1 MLWCTLL
8 RSLLACW
15 QVAAHAEHH
24 IVVRKS
30 VNVDGRAA
38 TQFAVLQE
46 EAERA
51 QEVGAM
57 LGLGPAEALQMLQS
71 VAQ

>member
-1 MLWCTLL
+1 MFV
-8 RSLLACW
+8 CW
-15 QVAAHAEHH
+15 QVAAQAEHH
-24 IVVRKS
+24 VVVRKS
-30 VNVDGRAA
+30 VDAEGRAA

-46 EAERA
+46 EQERA